1 MKIVVFKDNIY
12 EENAYLIKDLDVT
25 IIDPGFNF
33 VVINNYLKENEL
45 PLNKILLTHGHIDH
59 IGELDLFVNEYPDVK
74 IYISEKDYPM
84 LYDRSLNASKL
95 MGERKNLKDIDNNV
109 IIVHD
114 KENIGGFNFYLTPGH
129 TKGSGV
135 YLYKEYLFTGDTL
148 FRGTVG
154 RTDLEGGKES
164 DLIHSLKMIME
175 SFSKKTIILPGHY
188 SKTTLL
194 DEIKNNQYLKL
205 IKGDKK

>member
-1 MKIVVFKDNIY
+1 MTTGREVAVAVDKFL
-12 EENAYLIKDLDVT
+12 YLGV
-25 IIDPGFNF
+25 
-33 VVINNYLKENEL
+33 
-45 PLNKILLTHGHIDH
+45 
-59 IGELDLFVNEYPDVK
+59 YPA
-74 IYISEKDYPM
+74 
-84 LYDRSLNASKL
+84 SLNASKL

-188 SKTTLL
+188 SKTILL